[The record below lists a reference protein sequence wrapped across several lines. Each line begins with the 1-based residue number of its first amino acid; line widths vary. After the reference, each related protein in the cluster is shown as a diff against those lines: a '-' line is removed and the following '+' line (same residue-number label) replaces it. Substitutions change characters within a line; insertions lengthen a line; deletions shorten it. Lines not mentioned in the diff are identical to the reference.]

1 MTSWSVTRFLTRD
14 FQIPLKRLRKNK
26 ILLPWLSE
34 TRLVSWKTTITEAHM
49 YTLHGIET
57 QFTSKWTGSD
67 IVKENYAPHNDSINS
82 FSFCLLVLTFLL
94 CKSMDCFLYDRDLR
108 YKLKAFL
115 WEVLLLPTKRLKF
128 R

>member
-1 MTSWSVTRFLTRD
+1 
-14 FQIPLKRLRKNK
+14 
-26 ILLPWLSE
+26 
-34 TRLVSWKTTITEAHM
+34 M
-49 YTLHGIET
+49 YTLHRIET

-67 IVKENYAPHNDSINS
+67 IVKENYAPHNDSINR

-94 CKSMDCFLYDRDLR
+94 CKSMDCFLYDRTSVM
-108 YKLKAFL
+108 KELKAFL